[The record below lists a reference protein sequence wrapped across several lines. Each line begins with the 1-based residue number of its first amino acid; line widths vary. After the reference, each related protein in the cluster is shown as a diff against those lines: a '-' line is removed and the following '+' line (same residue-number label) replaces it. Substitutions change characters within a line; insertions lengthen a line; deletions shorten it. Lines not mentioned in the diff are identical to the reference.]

1 MASEK
6 SKILIIG
13 GTGYIGKFLVTA
25 SVRLGHL
32 TYALV
37 RDISPSDPVKA
48 KTLQNFKDSGLILLQ
63 VRACQLPNYF
73 IQFCKIFFLEL
84 IECFIWFAW
93 YLFLAFCAD
102 M

>member
-25 SVRLGHL
+25 SVRLGHP

-37 RDISPSDPVKA
+37 RDVSPSDPVKA
-48 KTLQNFKDSGLILLQ
+48 ITLQNFKDSGVILLQ
-63 VRACQLPNYF
+63 V
-73 IQFCKIFFLEL
+73 KISSL
-84 IECFIWFAW
+84 I
-93 YLFLAFCAD
+93 
-102 M
+102 